1 MNKTTAYLI
10 AILTLSM
17 AGCSQFRFP
26 GVFKI
31 DIGQGNIVETKAV
44 EQLRIGMSKR
54 QVKFVLGSPL
64 IQDAFHPNR
73 WDYFY
78 SLKKGKESTKNKHLA
93 VFFKEDKL
101 IRTEGDFEESN
112 RLTQETESKLEA
124 EQG

>member
-64 IQDAFHPNR
+64 IQDVFHPNR

-78 SLKKGKESTKNKHLA
+78 SLKKGKESIKSKHLT

>member
-10 AILTLSM
+10 VILTLSM

-31 DIGQGNIVETKAV
+31 DIGQGNIVEAKAV

-54 QVKFVLGSPL
+54 QVQFVLGSPL
-64 IQDAFHPNR
+64 LQDVFHPNR

-78 SLKKGKESTKNKHLA
+78 SLKKGKKSTKSKHLV
-93 VFFKEDKL
+93 VFFEENKL
-101 IRTEGDFEESN
+101 VRTEGDFEESN
-112 RLTQETESKLEA
+112 RLTQETESKPDA